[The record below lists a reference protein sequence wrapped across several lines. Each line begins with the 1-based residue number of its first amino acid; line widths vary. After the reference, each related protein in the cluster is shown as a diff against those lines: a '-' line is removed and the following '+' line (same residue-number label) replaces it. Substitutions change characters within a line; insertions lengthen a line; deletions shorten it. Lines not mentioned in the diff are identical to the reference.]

1 MALVGSLV
9 MSSLSPVPTDID
21 GIDFVLLTNAVYD
34 ELYADNKTNSY
45 SEDIPTDWDFDT
57 IMHAYFNGD
66 LHAGNVDYYSQ
77 EVEFL
82 RIKRRIKGTY
92 DWITMFEIPI
102 EEASDFKFERFDKYA
117 RSQTTYE
124 YAMVPVIRNIEG
136 GSDLEENH
144 YISEVLSEFDDTFLV
159 EKDVS
164 YHSQLELTWSTSKNR
179 PTLVVAP
186 INRKFPYVFGNGD
199 LNYYSGSISAIWL
212 ELNSLCEL
220 AGSMTWEDAWGMIY
234 QGGWEYRHNLME
246 FLCNGRPKIL
256 KMADG
261 RMWMVSIVDSPTESV
276 TLHNSVPTTT
286 FNWTEIDDCES
297 GAALYEND
305 FIDVD
310 SNAD

>member
-1 MALVGSLV
+1 MFITGSLV
-9 MSSLSPVPTDID
+9 NDALAPIPTSIN
-21 GIDFVLLTNAVYD
+21 GIDFMVLTNAIYN
-34 ELYADNKTNSY
+34 ELYASTRYDDFD
-45 SEDIPTDWDFDT
+45 SEIPAWDFDT
-57 IMHAYFNGD
+57 IMHAKFNGN
-66 LHAGNVDYYSQ
+66 LHAGNVNYYSQ

-82 RIKRRIKGTY
+82 RIKRRVKGTY
-92 DWITMFEIPI
+92 NWITMFEIRI

-186 INRKFPYVFGNGD
+186 VDRKFPYVFGNGN

-212 ELNSLCEL
+212 ELNSLCDL
-220 AGSMTWEDAWGMIY
+220 ARTMSWEDAWGMIY
-234 QGGWEYRHNLME
+234 QSGWEYRHNLME

-297 GAALYEND
+297 GAALYENN